1 MGVKNLSKLIRQYAP
16 AAMCNVSL
24 AEYRGKCVAV
34 DANIFV
40 YKFLHGVDTHA
51 NAALYG
57 FLDLDRWFRKHDI
70 EAIYVFDGNKLEA
83 KRSEIKRRWTK
94 RRKLMHRVEECKQQL
109 AQIKRLEQDPR
120 PKLRGASRNA
130 NATANT
136 TTVQTTP
143 VHQRSPTKTQFNPK
157 PKEAP
162 SKTQSDSPPPKPS
175 EPCKPAETRNPFQ
188 RIPAPPTPTLES
200 YHHNRLADELAMLK
214 QQIVHVSPQQIMD
227 CYQMLKLAGCCALIA
242 EHEAEATCA
251 TLTRMGI
258 AHAVVTE
265 DMDALP
271 FGGVRVLR
279 DVRPHVSTVTEID
292 LRILLVG
299 LRLDKEAFVDLC
311 ILCGCD
317 FATPPRNMSCH
328 QALSMLRRYGSI
340 ERILRETQT
349 WSPPMQYQA
358 RGEAYA
364 MASPYETA
372 REVFLNPPPV
382 ELPERTA
389 CDPIALDNFLRKRSL
404 DRSYGKYLQFGAHW
418 NQRLRK
424 AQNIVPAGD
433 WRK

>member
-57 FLDLDRWFRKHDI
+57 FLDLDRWFRKHGVD
-70 EAIYVFDGNKLEA
+70 AIYVFDGNKLEA

-109 AQIKRLEQDPR
+109 AQIKRQEQDPR
-120 PKLRGASRNA
+120 PKLRGASRPA
-130 NATANT
+130 NATEPSARK
-136 TTVQTTP
+136 P
-143 VHQRSPTKTQFNPK
+143 ERSPAKEQVRLRH
-157 PKEAP
+157 KEAP
-162 SKTQSDSPPPKPS
+162 SQPQADACKPKPS
-175 EPCKPAETRNPFQ
+175 EREKPGEPCNPF
-188 RIPAPPTPTLES
+188 RRVPAPPTPTLQS

-227 CYQMLKLAGCCALIA
+227 CYQMLRLAGCCALIA

-311 ILCGCD
+311 IMCGCD

-340 ERILRETQT
+340 ERVLHETKS
-349 WSPPMQYQA
+349 WSPPMHYQS
-358 RGEAYA
+358 RGATCDA
-364 MASPYETA
+364 APYETA
-372 REVFLNPPPV
+372 REVFLNPLPV
-382 ELPERTA
+382 ELPERSA
-389 CDPIALDNFLRKRSL
+389 PDPLALDNFLRKRSL
-404 DRSYGKYLQFGAHW
+404 DRSYGKHLQFGAHW

-433 WRK
+433 WRKQTLQN